1 MSDTA
6 ESEAPSDDLGVAP
19 PAVEPVAKPSAVS
32 RAADLISRRRET
44 TITFVTVALFCYFWI
59 ANDAFVT
66 TNNLRVVTQ
75 FATPV
80 AFLAI
85 AQVMNLVGGEIDLS
99 LGNIYAFA
107 PFVMVSAQ
115 DWGLPLPVA
124 LVFAVTVASLVG
136 LANGA
141 ITIMTGVPSFIT
153 TMGMLFFLNGVT
165 LTISDAFPKTPTRG
179 GFAEWI
185 GGADYSGFWWAL
197 GLTVILHVLL
207 TKTRWGVYTI
217 ATGGNPI
224 GASEAGIQIKRI
236 KIGNFMLA
244 AGVAGFA
251 GISEGIRVAHVLA
264 VGRRS
269 RPHVPGCRRRGDRG
283 DGAVRRVGDDHRSVP
298 RRHLPQ
304 RAARRA
310 DDRRDQ
316 CQHLQH
322 HPRRRD
328 HRLDGPQCR
337 RHPRPPANE
346 ADVKS
351 HVYRCFHD

>member
-6 ESEAPSDDLGVAP
+6 ESEAPSDDLAVAP

-107 PFVMVSAQ
+107 PFVMISAQ

-124 LVFAVTVASLVG
+124 LVFAVFVASLVG

-141 ITIMTGVPSFIT
+141 ITLMTGVPSFIT

-165 LTISDAFPKTPTRG
+165 LTISDAFPKTPT
-179 GFAEWI
+179 A
-185 GGADYSGFWWAL
+185 
-197 GLTVILHVLL
+197 
-207 TKTRWGVYTI
+207 
-217 ATGGNPI
+217 
-224 GASEAGIQIKRI
+224 
-236 KIGNFMLA
+236 
-244 AGVAGFA
+244 
-251 GISEGIRVAHVLA
+251 
-264 VGRRS
+264 RR
-269 RPHVPGCRRRGDRG
+269 
-283 DGAVRRVGDDHRSVP
+283 VRRV
-298 RRHLPQ
+298 
-304 RAARRA
+304 
-310 DDRRDQ
+310 DRRRRLLRLLVGAGADGDLARLADENPLGCVHDRHGWQ
-316 CQHLQH
+316 SDRCHARPGSRSSGSRSATSCSLPPSPGSPGSARGSGSTRSCRWPAAPTSCSWGSP
-322 HPRRRD
+322 PR
-328 HRLDGPQCR
+328 
-337 RHPRPPANE
+337 
-346 ADVKS
+346 
-351 HVYRCFHD
+351 